1 MFLPFVFLDGTGLLM
16 NMMQGVTLTSSS
28 PSATVDATSSTS
40 TSKPNGADSTM
51 VNIVGGAA
59 ALGLAVLAL

>member
-1 MFLPFVFLDGTGLLM
+1 M